1 VETGCRGA
9 RTFSTAKMAVKAAN
23 LVGKSKP
30 SVYARYEASSSLFH
44 MHAYDMCVFD
54 VHVFDVHVFDV
65 HVFDVHVFDV
75 HVFDMYVFASRCLS
89 LRVCVCVCLCVSVCV
104 CVCLCVSVC
113 VCIVGKSKP
122 SVYARYLTSPCLS
135 RVEDCGLRVVG

>member
-1 VETGCRGA
+1 METGCRGA

-89 LRVCVCVCLCVSVCV
+89 LRVCVC
-104 CVCLCVSVC
+104 
-113 VCIVGKSKP
+113 IVGKSKP

-135 RVEDCGLRVVG
+135 RVEDRGLKVVG

>member
-1 VETGCRGA
+1 METGCRGA

-104 CVCLCVSVC
+104 C
-113 VCIVGKSKP
+113 IVGKSKP
-122 SVYARYLTSPCLS
+122 SEYARYLTSPCLS
-135 RVEDCGLRVVG
+135 RVEDRGLRVVG